1 MRKLESLTK
10 EQEDLIPIIRQEWL
24 DLFFKNKGNLNK
36 SLFEQQIEWL
46 YKRLNLPKPFI
57 WYCDSPIMCQI
68 ILNVLKNNFNI
79 RANIGDNIR
88 ANIRDNIWANI
99 GDNIR
104 DNIWANI
111 GDNIWDN
118 IRDNIWANIGANIG
132 DNIRDNK
139 LIYESFSSCG
149 NVSDFGWVAFYDYF
163 RKLNYFKFDWSD
175 FLSFQQLLKSGVYD
189 FVAFRNFLIV
199 SSCPIETHRDQ
210 NNRLHNINGASVV
223 FKDEYSVFAIHGRIL
238 PSWIWIDKEKITK
251 EQFVLTKNAEIRG
264 GIYAVLGE
272 KKIMELLECLE
283 IDKQLIQHQNDDVEI
298 VKLFRTIETFSEIG
312 NKHLAWVKFICPS
325 TGTEYLIACE
335 PHHTN
340 AKEAAASLSIFKKE
354 EYSFDYRT

>member
-88 ANIRDNIWANI
+88 DNIGANIGDNIWANI

-104 DNIWANI
+104 DNIWA
-111 GDNIWDN
+111 N